1 MNVKTVRPP
10 VLKPTSP
17 APAAT
22 LVRTV
27 PDSSLFRGWG
37 LTL

>member
-10 VLKPTSP
+10 LKPTAP

-27 PDSSLFRGWG
+27 PNSSLFRGWG
-37 LTL
+37 PTL